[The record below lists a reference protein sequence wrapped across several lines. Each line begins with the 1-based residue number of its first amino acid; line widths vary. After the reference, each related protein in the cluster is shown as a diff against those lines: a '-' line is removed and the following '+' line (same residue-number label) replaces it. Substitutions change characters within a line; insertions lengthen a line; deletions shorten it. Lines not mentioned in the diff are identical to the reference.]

1 LFQATAQ
8 KSGEKMSNVDFTT
21 SANPE
26 TLATEVACLK
36 ATLTLILKSIG
47 QADAGKVIIK
57 MERFIAQIEDPAQAE
72 IFKNSIQQIK
82 HAYRQ

>member
-1 LFQATAQ
+1 
-8 KSGEKMSNVDFTT
+8 MSTIDFTT

-26 TLATEVACLK
+26 ALATEVACLK
-36 ATLTLILKSIG
+36 ATLTLLLKAIG

-57 MERFIAQIEDPAQAE
+57 LEHFAAQIEDPAQAE